1 MILAPGW
8 SDNWMQDGDDGSLS
22 RAALPQTLLFSWTT
36 PLRLDQVYIFTLLV
50 MFDVTL
56 LPEKYQTQSGKVES
70 VKWEGWIIAR
80 S

>member
-1 MILAPGW
+1 
-8 SDNWMQDGDDGSLS
+8 MQDGDDGSLS
-22 RAALPQTLLFSWTT
+22 RAALPQTFLFSWTT